1 MRGKLIVRIGT
12 LLIAA
17 SLLLAG
23 CSTNRNPLEV
33 TAQRCPAFAVLGGT
47 GSLTQFAGEG
57 RETSD
62 VFLEAT
68 IADLSLDCDQGD
80 DVSSAISFNVV
91 GARGPA
97 MQGASEVTLPFFV
110 AVLRDNSVVVA
121 KRIYETRLVF
131 GPDDQRAS
139 TREDLYQYLPT
150 IEQARRYNYEILV
163 GFQLSQ
169 DELSYNVLR

>member
-1 MRGKLIVRIGT
+1 MRGFLTVRLGSY
-12 LLIAA
+12 LIAA

-23 CSTNRNPLEV
+23 CASDRNPLEV
-33 TAQRCPAFAVLGGT
+33 TAQRCPALAVLGGT

-57 RETSD
+57 RETAD

-68 IADLSLDCDQGD
+68 IADLALECDQSD
-80 DVSSAISFNVV
+80 DVTSSVAFNVV
-91 GARGPA
+91 GTRGPA

-110 AVLRDNSVVVA
+110 AVLRDNSIVVA

-131 GPDDQRAS
+131 GPEDQRAS
-139 TREDLYQYLPT
+139 TREELRQYLPT

-169 DELSYNVLR
+169 DELSYNLLR

>member
-1 MRGKLIVRIGT
+1 MRGFLTVRLGI

-23 CSTNRNPLEV
+23 CAADRNPLQV

-47 GSLTQFAGEG
+47 GSLTQFAGEE

-62 VFLEAT
+62 VFVEAT
-68 IADLSLDCDQGD
+68 IADLSLECDQGD
-80 DVSSAISFNVV
+80 DVVSSIAFNVV
-91 GARGPA
+91 GTRGPA
-97 MQGASEVTLPFFV
+97 MQGESEVSLPFFV

-121 KRIYETRLVF
+121 KKIYETRLRF
-131 GPDDQRAS
+131 GPEDQRAS
-139 TREDLYQYLPT
+139 TREDLRQYLPT

-169 DELSYNVLR
+169 DELSYNLLR